1 MDPNNSRSWR
11 KISSVSQASLGR
23 GTRRFLYA
31 GLLIASLVPRGS
43 AQSSNPEKPVFIS
56 LDGAP
61 AMGDPKARVAI
72 VEFADYQCPY
82 CGIHANQT
90 LPQIVT
96 DYVKTGKVRYF
107 FKDFPIEAIHSQ
119 AFKAA
124 EAARCAGEQGQYWEM
139 HDRLFKDQLIVI
151 ANAAPKHALALGLD
165 VPKFQQCLD
174 NDTYAAQIRKDFQE
188 GRKQNVPGT
197 PEFYLGTLDAQG
209 SGMKVVSMLGG
220 AYAYG
225 AFQQLLDEL
234 LTSPEEQKDK
244 PNEANAKPHRTLQ
257 AEFLEEGK
265 TRLTPEED

>member
-1 MDPNNSRSWR
+1 M
-11 KISSVSQASLGR
+11 
-23 GTRRFLYA
+23 RRFLYA
-31 GLLIASLVPRGS
+31 GLLIGSLVPRGS
-43 AQSSNPEKPVFIS
+43 AELSNPEKPKPENVFIS

-124 EAARCAGEQGQYWEM
+124 ETARCAGEQGKYWEM

-165 VPKFQQCLD
+165 VSKFQQCLD
-174 NDTYAAQIRKDFQE
+174 NDMYAPQIRKDLQE
-188 GRKQNVPGT
+188 GRKQNIPGT

-209 SGMKVVSMLGG
+209 SGMNVVSMLGG
-220 AYAYG
+220 AYPYG
-225 AFQQLLDEL
+225 AFQQLLGAL
-234 LTSPEEQKDK
+234 LFPPEEQKDK
-244 PNEANAKPHRTLQ
+244 PNEANAEPPRPLK
-257 AEFLEEGK
+257 AEFLGEGK
-265 TRLTPEED
+265 RWSAQEED

>member
-1 MDPNNSRSWR
+1 MTRLHTPEKNMDPNNSRSWR

-43 AQSSNPEKPVFIS
+43 AQSSNPEIVFIS

-72 VEFADYQCPY
+72 VEFGDYQCPY

-107 FKDFPIEAIHSQ
+107 FKDFPIEAIHPQ

-124 EAARCAGEQGQYWEM
+124 EAARCAGEQGKYWEM
-139 HDRLFKDQLIVI
+139 HDRLFKDQLIVVMK
-151 ANAAPKHALALGLD
+151 AAPEFALALGLD
-165 VPKFQQCLD
+165 VPKFQQCMD
-174 NDTYAAQIRKDFQE
+174 SEIYAPQIRKDLQE
-188 GRKQNVPGT
+188 GRKHNVPGT
-197 PEFYLGTLDAQG
+197 PEFYVGTLDPQG
-209 SGMKVVSMLGG
+209 ARMTVVTMLDGSRP
-220 AYAYG
+220 YD
-225 AFQQLLDEL
+225 AFQQALDHEL
-234 LTSPEEQKDK
+234 SASEE
-244 PNEANAKPHRTLQ
+244 
-257 AEFLEEGK
+257 
-265 TRLTPEED
+265 